1 MEGNREGCIKLKM
14 LADDLNHCTATYWCA
29 HATFQ
34 NKNSEWGGICL
45 GDTTEKLEHMLCT
58 TWPKVSRLTLLQGHS
73 AGFYS
78 TFYIKIH
85 WSLSVTDLILKCL
98 QEDFQ
103 TILVTLSTYTVT
115 FVNNLNVYL
124 FNMGQVQTE
133 MKIILSFLFVLDAVM
148 TSCSWMNEWNLR

>member
-1 MEGNREGCIKLKM
+1 MTLII
-14 LADDLNHCTATYWCA
+14 AQPHIDVH
-29 HATFQ
+29 
-34 NKNSEWGGICL
+34 
-45 GDTTEKLEHMLCT
+45 
-58 TWPKVSRLTLLQGHS
+58 TLLFRIRIVNEEGFVLVTPVKNWNTCCVQHGPKS
-73 AGFYS
+73 AGLHYYKGTVQDFTARFTY
-78 TFYIKIH
+78 KIH

-148 TSCSWMNEWNLR
+148 TSCS